1 MPRIVFALSLFAT
14 VFAFAAPVQ
23 AATIVVGGGLAEDCY
38 KASDDLRRDAV
49 QICTLA
55 LEANAPMSRRDRAAT
70 YINRGY
76 ALLYAGK
83 YQDAMRD
90 CETSMRLAPEL
101 GEAYLNRGVA
111 LLALKRAEE
120 ALGPINQSI
129 EIGFDKLYLAYFNR
143 AMAKEDLGD
152 IKGAYEDYRK
162 ALELEPN
169 FVLAA
174 NELKRFRVTDH

>member
-1 MPRIVFALSLFAT
+1 MGMGTGRFGRSKESGHKSA
-14 VFAFAAPVQ
+14 
-23 AATIVVGGGLAEDCY
+23 
-38 KASDDLRRDAV
+38 
-49 QICTLA
+49 
-55 LEANAPMSRRDRAAT
+55 
-70 YINRGY
+70 
-76 ALLYAGK
+76 
-83 YQDAMRD
+83 
-90 CETSMRLAPEL
+90 
-101 GEAYLNRGVA
+101 LNRGVA